1 MVQNATFPVD
11 VGWQALLKDLGLRP
25 AHVLRRAALPED
37 LLSRGKQPL
46 SAHDY
51 FSFWRALETESGD
64 AMFPLR
70 VIETLT
76 TETFSPPLFAA
87 LCSPNLIQAAQRLA
101 TYKKLVCPMEL
112 ILDVGREGDL
122 TVSPRWLTLQP
133 RAPLSLQIAEI
144 AFFLWFA
151 RLATRE
157 PVRARRVVLP
167 DSLPESHTRR
177 YEKFFGTSIMKG
189 SEPSITFTAG
199 DALRPF
205 LTVSEGMWRVFEPDL
220 RQRLSELEAT
230 AATAERVRA
239 VLLELLPGN
248 TATIKNAAT
257 RLGLSQRSL
266 QRRLAEEGVNFR
278 ELVNSTRERLA
289 RHYLS
294 TTTMSGGEIAFLLGF
309 ADSNSFYRAFQDW
322 TGQTIGRAR
331 QSLPQK

>member
-1 MVQNATFPVD
+1 MIQSVTFPVD
-11 VGWQALLKDLGLRP
+11 VGWQALLKDLGLRA
-25 AHVLRRAALPED
+25 AHVLRRAALPDD
-37 LLSRGKQPL
+37 LLSGGKQSL
-46 SAHDY
+46 SSQDY
-51 FSFWRALETESGD
+51 FRFWHALETESGD

-76 TETFSPPLFAA
+76 TESFSPPLFAA
-87 LCSPNLIQAAQRLA
+87 LCSPDLIQAAQRLA

-112 ILDVGREGDL
+112 ILDVGRKGEL
-122 TVSPRWLTLQP
+122 TISPRWLMLQGE
-133 RAPLSLQIAEI
+133 APLSLQIAEI

-157 PVRARRVVLP
+157 SVRASRVILP
-167 DSLPESHTRR
+167 DSLSKSHAQG
-177 YEKFFGTSIMKG
+177 YEKFFGTRIIKG
-189 SEPSITFTAG
+189 SVPSITFTAG

-205 LTVSEGMWRVFEPDL
+205 LTVSASMWRVFEPDL

-230 AATAERVRA
+230 ATVAERVRA

-289 RHYLS
+289 RHYLG
-294 TTTMSGGEIAFLLGF
+294 TTSMSDGEIAFLLGF
-309 ADSNSFYRAFQDW
+309 ADPNSFYRAFHGW
-322 TGQTIGRAR
+322 TGHTVGRAR
-331 QSLPQK
+331 QSLPRK

>member
-1 MVQNATFPVD
+1 MVQSATFPMD

-25 AHVLRRAALPED
+25 EHVLRRAALPED

-46 SAHDY
+46 STQDY
-51 FSFWRALETESGD
+51 FHFWRALETESGD

-76 TETFSPPLFAA
+76 TESFSPPLFAA
-87 LCSPNLIQAAQRLA
+87 LCSPDLIKATQRLA

-112 ILDVGREGDL
+112 MLDVGSEGEL
-122 TVSPRWLTLQP
+122 TVSPRWLTLQAE
-133 RAPLSLQIAEI
+133 APLSLQIAEI

-157 PVRARRVVLP
+157 PVRAHRVVLP
-167 DSLPESHTRR
+167 DGLPESHARD
-177 YEKFFGTSIMKG
+177 YAKFFGTSITNG
-189 SEPSITFTAG
+189 SITSITFTAR
-199 DALRPF
+199 DALRSF
-205 LTVSEGMWRVFEPDL
+205 LTVSEGMWRVFEPEL
-220 RQRLSELEAT
+220 RQRMSELEAT
-230 AATAERVRA
+230 AATTERVRA

-248 TATIKNAAT
+248 IATIKNAAT

-278 ELVNSTRERLA
+278 GLVNSTRERLA

-294 TTTMSGGEIAFLLGF
+294 TTSMSGGEIAFLLGF
-309 ADSNSFYRAFQDW
+309 ADPNSFYRAFHDW
-322 TGQTIGRAR
+322 TGQTFGRAR
-331 QSLPQK
+331 QSLPRK